1 MINHDIMRLNISVHY
16 THTVTVV
23 KSLTTQNKNKQVNNY
38 LNRIQ
43 ITNNSVQSTLIR
55 PPEKQASIPKIN
67 NGGGISTSTA

>member
-43 ITNNSVQSTLIR
+43 ITNNSTYNIHVKVQSQIYFNKATW
-55 PPEKQASIPKIN
+55 KTGKYTQNK
-67 NGGGISTSTA
+67 

>member
-38 LNRIQ
+38 LFIEYKSQTIVYNIHVK
-43 ITNNSVQSTLIR
+43 VQSQIYFNKTTW
-55 PPEKQASIPKIN
+55 KTGKYTQNK
-67 NGGGISTSTA
+67 